1 MGLFDKMKL
10 YIEVVS
16 YKHKLYSQ
24 RLQYVSITVLTF
36 FSSSN
41 NFSWISRITKELF
54 IKLYATILNIIISK
68 LESNT
73 KIAQFFVLKVF

>member
-41 NFSWISRITKELF
+41 FSWLSRITKELF
-54 IKLYATILNIIISK
+54 IQLYATILNIIISK
-68 LESNT
+68 LESNP